1 MNNTAYLI
9 ILAMLFGYGLF
20 QLVGGIFDVPSH
32 REIKTIMAVG
42 KKKKEKVNFLDAFIF
57 KVSHL
62 ILPYVRLNPYKRKKM
77 SNALKSLGSLDT
89 PEMVYGRAF
98 VESGI
103 YAGLGLILV
112 FVHPIFTLI
121 LLFYAFWRFSDQIGK
136 IDQLMRKRR
145 EKIEWELPRFV
156 NTVQQEIKKR
166 QDLLAILIDYRKN
179 SDGELGEEVEI
190 TIADMKT
197 SDYENAISRLDARV
211 VSSLLSDVTQGLIA
225 VIRGDDIVAYFEQ
238 LGIQLRSFE
247 KNRLKKEMNRR
258 LEKIKKYPYILL
270 FTFLLMVV
278 YAIGY
283 DIMTTLPSIFG

>member
-9 ILAMLFGYGLF
+9 SLAMLFGYGLF

-42 KKKKEKVNFLDAFIF
+42 KKKKERVNVLDAFVF

-62 ILPYVRLNPYKRKKM
+62 IIPYVRINPYKRKKM
-77 SNALKSLGSLDT
+77 GNALKSLGSLDT
-89 PEMVYGRAF
+89 PEMVYSRAF
-98 VESGI
+98 VESAI
-103 YAGLGLILV
+103 YAGVGLILV

-121 LLFYAFWRFSDQIGK
+121 LLFYAIQRFSTQIGK

-166 QDLLAILIDYRKN
+166 QDLLAILIDFRKN
-179 SDGELGEEVEI
+179 SDGELGEELEV

-225 VIRGDDIVAYFEQ
+225 VLRGDDIVSYFEQ

-278 YAIGY
+278 YAVGY
-283 DIMTTLPSIFG
+283 DIMTTLPSIF

>member
-9 ILAMLFGYGLF
+9 SLAMLFVYGLF

-42 KKKKEKVNFLDAFIF
+42 KKKKEKVNVLDAFVF

-62 ILPYVRLNPYKRKKM
+62 IIPYVRINPYKRKKM

-89 PEMVYGRAF
+89 PEMVYSRAF
-98 VESGI
+98 VESAI
-103 YAGLGLILV
+103 YAGVGLILV
-112 FVHPIFTLI
+112 FIHPIFTLI
-121 LLFYAFWRFSDQIGK
+121 LLFYAIQRFSAQIGK

-166 QDLLAILIDYRKN
+166 QDLLAILIDFRKN
-179 SDGELGEEVEI
+179 SDGELGEELEV

-225 VIRGDDIVAYFEQ
+225 VLRGDDIVSYFEQ

-278 YAIGY
+278 YAVGY
-283 DIMTTLPSIFG
+283 DIMTTLPSIF

>member
-9 ILAMLFGYGLF
+9 SLAMLFGYGLF

-42 KKKKEKVNFLDAFIF
+42 KKKKEKVNVLDAFVF

-62 ILPYVRLNPYKRKKM
+62 IIPYVRINPYKRKKM

-89 PEMVYGRAF
+89 PEMVYSRAF
-98 VESGI
+98 VESAI
-103 YAGLGLILV
+103 YAGVGLILV
-112 FVHPIFTLI
+112 FIHPIFTLI
-121 LLFYAFWRFSDQIGK
+121 LLFYAIQRFSAQIGK

-166 QDLLAILIDYRKN
+166 QDLLAILIDFRKN
-179 SDGELGEEVEI
+179 SDGELGEELEV

-225 VIRGDDIVAYFEQ
+225 VLRGDDIGAYFEQ

-278 YAIGY
+278 YAVGY
-283 DIMTTLPSIFG
+283 DIMTTLPSIF

>member
-9 ILAMLFGYGLF
+9 SLAMLFGYGLF

-42 KKKKEKVNFLDAFIF
+42 KKKKEKVNVLDAFVF

-62 ILPYVRLNPYKRKKM
+62 IIPYVRINPYKRKKM

-89 PEMVYGRAF
+89 PEMVYSRAF
-98 VESGI
+98 VESAI
-103 YAGLGLILV
+103 YAGVGLILV
-112 FVHPIFTLI
+112 FIHPIFTLI
-121 LLFYAFWRFSDQIGK
+121 LLFYAIQRFSAQIGK

-166 QDLLAILIDYRKN
+166 QDLLAILIDFRKN
-179 SDGELGEEVEI
+179 SDGELGEELEV

-225 VIRGDDIVAYFEQ
+225 VLRGDDIGAYFEQ

-278 YAIGY
+278 YAVGY
-283 DIMTTLPSIFG
+283 DIMTTLPNIF

>member
-9 ILAMLFGYGLF
+9 SLAMLFGYGLF

-42 KKKKEKVNFLDAFIF
+42 KKKKEKVNVLDAFVF

-62 ILPYVRLNPYKRKKM
+62 IIPYVRINPYKRKKM

-89 PEMVYGRAF
+89 PEMVYSRAF
-98 VESGI
+98 VESAI
-103 YAGLGLILV
+103 YAGVGLILV
-112 FVHPIFTLI
+112 FIHPIFTLI
-121 LLFYAFWRFSDQIGK
+121 LLFYAIQRFSTQIGK

-166 QDLLAILIDYRKN
+166 QDLLAILIDFRKN
-179 SDGELGEEVEI
+179 SDGELGEELEV

-225 VIRGDDIVAYFEQ
+225 VLRGDDIVSYFEQ

-278 YAIGY
+278 YAVGY
-283 DIMTTLPSIFG
+283 DIMTTLPSIF

>member
-9 ILAMLFGYGLF
+9 SLAILFGYGLF

-42 KKKKEKVNFLDAFIF
+42 KKKKERVNVLDAFVF

-62 ILPYVRLNPYKRKKM
+62 IIPYVRINPYKRKKM

-98 VESGI
+98 VESTI
-103 YAGLGLILV
+103 YAGVGLILV

-121 LLFYAFWRFSDQIGK
+121 LLFYAIQRFSAQIGK

-166 QDLLAILIDYRKN
+166 QDLLAILIDFRKN
-179 SDGELGEEVEI
+179 SDGELGEEVEV

-225 VIRGDDIVAYFEQ
+225 VLRGDDIGAYFEQ

-270 FTFLLMVV
+270 LTFLLMVV
-278 YAIGY
+278 YAVGY
-283 DIMTTLPSIFG
+283 DIMTTLPNIF

>member
-9 ILAMLFGYGLF
+9 SLAMLFGYGLF

-42 KKKKEKVNFLDAFIF
+42 KKKKERVNVLDAFVF

-62 ILPYVRLNPYKRKKM
+62 IIPYVRINPYKRKKM
-77 SNALKSLGSLDT
+77 GNALKSLGSLDT
-89 PEMVYGRAF
+89 PEMVYSRAF
-98 VESGI
+98 VESAI
-103 YAGLGLILV
+103 YAGAGLILV
-112 FVHPIFTLI
+112 FIHPIFTLI
-121 LLFYAFWRFSDQIGK
+121 LLFYAIQRFSAQIGK

-166 QDLLAILIDYRKN
+166 QDLLAILIDFRKN
-179 SDGELGEEVEI
+179 SDGELGEELEV

-225 VIRGDDIVAYFEQ
+225 VLRGDDIVSYFEQ

-278 YAIGY
+278 YAVGY
-283 DIMTTLPSIFG
+283 DIMTTLPSIF

>member
-9 ILAMLFGYGLF
+9 SLAMLFGYGLF
-20 QLVGGIFDVPSH
+20 QLVSGIFDVPSH

-42 KKKKEKVNFLDAFIF
+42 KKKKERVNFLDAFVF

-62 ILPYVRLNPYKRKKM
+62 ILPYVRINPYKRKKM
-77 SNALKSLGSLDT
+77 GNALKSLGSLDT

-98 VESGI
+98 VESCI
-103 YAGLGLILV
+103 YAGVGLILV
-112 FVHPIFTLI
+112 FVHPIFTCVLV
-121 LLFYAFWRFSDQIGK
+121 FYALQRFSVTIGK

-179 SDGELGEEVEI
+179 SDGELGEEVEV

-225 VIRGDDIVAYFEQ
+225 VLRGDDIGAYFEQ

-258 LEKIKKYPYILL
+258 LEKIKKYPFILL

-278 YAIGY
+278 YAVGY
-283 DIMTTLPSIFG
+283 DIMTTLPSIF

>member
-9 ILAMLFGYGLF
+9 SLAMLFGYGLF
-20 QLVGGIFDVPSH
+20 QLVSGIFDVPSH

-42 KKKKEKVNFLDAFIF
+42 KKKKERVNFLDAFVF

-62 ILPYVRLNPYKRKKM
+62 ILPYVRINPYKRKKM
-77 SNALKSLGSLDT
+77 GNALKSLGSLDT

-98 VESGI
+98 VESCI
-103 YAGLGLILV
+103 YAGVGLILV
-112 FVHPIFTLI
+112 FVHPIFTCVLV
-121 LLFYAFWRFSDQIGK
+121 FYALQRFSVTIGK

-179 SDGELGEEVEI
+179 SDGELGEEVEV

-225 VIRGDDIVAYFEQ
+225 VLRGDDIGAYFEQ

-258 LEKIKKYPYILL
+258 QEKIKKYPFILL

-278 YAIGY
+278 YAVGY
-283 DIMTTLPSIFG
+283 DIMTTLPSIF

>member
-9 ILAMLFGYGLF
+9 SLAMLFGYGLF

-42 KKKKEKVNFLDAFIF
+42 KKKKERVNVLDAFVF

-62 ILPYVRLNPYKRKKM
+62 ILPYVRINPYKRKKM
-77 SNALKSLGSLDT
+77 GNALKSLGSLDT

-98 VESGI
+98 VESTI
-103 YAGLGLILV
+103 YAGVGLILV

-121 LLFYAFWRFSDQIGK
+121 LLFYAIQRFSAEIGK

-166 QDLLAILIDYRKN
+166 QDLLAILIDFRKN
-179 SDGELGEEVEI
+179 SDGELGEELEV

-225 VIRGDDIVAYFEQ
+225 VLRGDDIVSYFEQ

-278 YAIGY
+278 YAVGY
-283 DIMTTLPSIFG
+283 DIMTTLPNIF

>member
-9 ILAMLFGYGLF
+9 SLAILFGYGLF

-42 KKKKEKVNFLDAFIF
+42 RKKKEKVNVLDAFVF

-62 ILPYVRLNPYKRKKM
+62 IIPYVRINPYKRKNM

-98 VESGI
+98 VESAI
-103 YAGLGLILV
+103 YAGVGLILV

-121 LLFYAFWRFSDQIGK
+121 LLFYAIQRFSTQIGK
-136 IDQLMRKRR
+136 IDQLMRIRR

-166 QDLLAILIDYRKN
+166 QDLLAILIDFRKN
-179 SDGELGEEVEI
+179 SDGELGEELEV

-225 VIRGDDIVAYFEQ
+225 VLRGDDIVSYFEQ

-278 YAIGY
+278 YAVGY
-283 DIMTTLPSIFG
+283 DIMTTLPSIF

>member
-9 ILAMLFGYGLF
+9 SLAMLFGYGLF
-20 QLVGGIFDVPSH
+20 QLASGIFDVPSH

-42 KKKKEKVNFLDAFIF
+42 KKKKEKVNFLDAFVF

-62 ILPYVRLNPYKRKKM
+62 LLPYVRINPYKRKKM

-98 VESGI
+98 VESCI
-103 YAGLGLILV
+103 YAGVGLILV
-112 FVHPIFTLI
+112 FVHPIFTCI
-121 LLFYAFWRFSDQIGK
+121 LLFYALQRFSVTIGK
-136 IDQLMRKRR
+136 IDQQMRKRR

-179 SDGELGEEVEI
+179 SDGELGEEVEV

-225 VIRGDDIVAYFEQ
+225 VLRGDDIGAYFEQ

-247 KNRLKKEMNRR
+247 KNRLKKEMNKR

-278 YAIGY
+278 YAVGY
-283 DIMTTLPSIFG
+283 DIMTTLPSIF

>member
-9 ILAMLFGYGLF
+9 FLAMLCGYGLF
-20 QLVGGIFDVPSH
+20 QMVGGIFDVPTH

-42 KKKKEKVNFLDAFIF
+42 KKKKEKVNVLDAFIF

-62 ILPYVRLNPYKRKKM
+62 IIPYVRINPYKRKKM
-77 SNALKSLGSLDT
+77 NNALKSLGSLDT

-103 YAGLGLILV
+103 YAGVGLILLS
-112 FVHPIFTLI
+112 VHPIFTCI
-121 LLFYAFWRFSDQIGK
+121 LLFYAIQRFSTQIGM

-145 EKIEWELPRFV
+145 EKIERELPRFV

-166 QDLLAILIDYRKN
+166 QDLLAILIDYRKI
-179 SDGELGEEVEI
+179 SDGELGEELEV

-197 SDYENAISRLDARV
+197 SDYENAVSRLDARV

-225 VIRGDDIVAYFEQ
+225 VLRGDDIGVYFEQ
-238 LGIQLRSFE
+238 LAIQLRSFD

-278 YAIGY
+278 YAVGY

>member
-9 ILAMLFGYGLF
+9 SLAMLFGYGLF
-20 QLVGGIFDVPSH
+20 QLVSGIFDVPSH

-42 KKKKEKVNFLDAFIF
+42 KKKKERVNFLDAFVF

-62 ILPYVRLNPYKRKKM
+62 ILPYVRINPYKRKKM
-77 SNALKSLGSLDT
+77 GNALKSLGSLDT

-98 VESGI
+98 VESCI
-103 YAGLGLILV
+103 YAGVGLILV
-112 FVHPIFTLI
+112 FVHPIFTCVLV
-121 LLFYAFWRFSDQIGK
+121 FYALQRFSVTIGK

-179 SDGELGEEVEI
+179 SDGELGEEVEV

-225 VIRGDDIVAYFEQ
+225 VLRGDDIGAYFEQ

-258 LEKIKKYPYILL
+258 LEKIKKYSFILL

-278 YAIGY
+278 YAVGY
-283 DIMTTLPSIFG
+283 DIMTTLPSIF

>member
-9 ILAMLFGYGLF
+9 SLAMLFGYGLF

-42 KKKKEKVNFLDAFIF
+42 KKKKEKVNVLDAFVF

-62 ILPYVRLNPYKRKKM
+62 IIPYVRINPYKRKKM
-77 SNALKSLGSLDT
+77 GNALKSLGSLDT
-89 PEMVYGRAF
+89 PEMVYSRAF
-98 VESGI
+98 VESAI
-103 YAGLGLILV
+103 YAGIGLILV

-121 LLFYAFWRFSDQIGK
+121 LLFYAIQRFSTQIGK

-166 QDLLAILIDYRKN
+166 QDLLAILIDFRKN
-179 SDGELGEEVEI
+179 SDGELGEELEV

-225 VIRGDDIVAYFEQ
+225 VLRGDDIVSYFEQ

-278 YAIGY
+278 YAVGY
-283 DIMTTLPSIFG
+283 DIMTTLPSIF

>member
-9 ILAMLFGYGLF
+9 SLAMLFGYGLF

-42 KKKKEKVNFLDAFIF
+42 KKKKEKVNFLDAFVF

-62 ILPYVRLNPYKRKKM
+62 ILPYVRINPYKRKKM

-103 YAGLGLILV
+103 FAGVGLILV

-121 LLFYAFWRFSDQIGK
+121 LLFYALQRFSVTIGK

-166 QDLLAILIDYRKN
+166 QDLLGILIDYRKN
-179 SDGELGEEVEI
+179 SDGELGQEVEV

-225 VIRGDDIVAYFEQ
+225 ILRGDDIGAYFEQ

-247 KNRLKKEMNRR
+247 KNRLKKEMNKR

-278 YAIGY
+278 YAVGY
-283 DIMTTLPSIFG
+283 DIMTTLPSIF

>member
-9 ILAMLFGYGLF
+9 SLAMLFGYGLF

-42 KKKKEKVNFLDAFIF
+42 KKKKEKVNVLDAFVF

-62 ILPYVRLNPYKRKKM
+62 IIPYVRINPYKRKKM

-89 PEMVYGRAF
+89 PEMVYSRAF
-98 VESGI
+98 VESAI
-103 YAGLGLILV
+103 YAGVGLILV
-112 FVHPIFTLI
+112 FIHPIFTLI
-121 LLFYAFWRFSDQIGK
+121 LLFYAIQRFSTQIGK

-166 QDLLAILIDYRKN
+166 QDLLAILIDFRKN
-179 SDGELGEEVEI
+179 SDGELGEELEV

-225 VIRGDDIVAYFEQ
+225 VLRGDDIVSYFEQ

-278 YAIGY
+278 YAVGY
-283 DIMTTLPSIFG
+283 DIMTTLPNIF

>member
-9 ILAMLFGYGLF
+9 SLAMLFGYGLF

-42 KKKKEKVNFLDAFIF
+42 KKKKERVNVLDAFVF

-62 ILPYVRLNPYKRKKM
+62 IIPYVRINPYKRKKM
-77 SNALKSLGSLDT
+77 GNALKSLGSLDT
-89 PEMVYGRAF
+89 PEMVYSRAF
-98 VESGI
+98 VESAI
-103 YAGLGLILV
+103 YAGVGLILV

-121 LLFYAFWRFSDQIGK
+121 LLFYAIQRFSAQIGK

-166 QDLLAILIDYRKN
+166 QDLLAILIDFRKN
-179 SDGELGEEVEI
+179 SDGELGEELEV

-225 VIRGDDIVAYFEQ
+225 VLRGDDIVSYFEQ

-278 YAIGY
+278 YAVGY
-283 DIMTTLPSIFG
+283 DIMTTLPSIF